1 MAILFRAG
9 NVRAFSPPARAH
21 ARAMQEIFPCRFDF
35 RFATMREK
43 TPRQL
48 TPRSSV

>member
-9 NVRAFSPPARAH
+9 NVRAFSPPAQTH

-35 RFATMREK
+35 RFTTMREK
-43 TPRQL
+43 TPWQL
-48 TPRSSV
+48 TPHSSV